1 MFEQWGSLY
10 TSMNL
15 SSDKGTL
22 LLLGAAHSL
31 NHSLFLVLPPLLD
44 EISRDLNAS
53 YQAIGVVATIAFLIY
68 GVGALV
74 GGPLSDRIGEVKVI
88 SLSIGLS
95 GVATAVFLLPKSM
108 TSFSAGMYLVAALAS
123 FYHPTA
129 NTLISKHFQENTG
142 GAMGIHGAAGS
153 LGQIFTPL
161 VAFFL
166 GTYFDW
172 RLAFAFFGLITAV
185 TGLLLRRIPAPVRL
199 TGEKVSPLK
208 ILTVPNIWIII
219 LYNVFIGLLQ
229 RGFELFFPTFLI
241 VNRGFSG
248 EMAALASS
256 AVLLFAVGGHLIG
269 GWITDRASPVRA
281 VILTSAGMVAG
292 MLILLLFPFPTV
304 GVVLFIVVFGV
315 ALYGH
320 QPAMTTLT
328 GKVAPRELTGAAYG
342 LMFFFAFGLGSFSTT
357 IIGYIA
363 TAFDLEK
370 AFWIMA
376 LLSCG
381 TLAVALTLPRVMRR
395 MQSPQITTG

>member
-1 MFEQWGSLY
+1 
-10 TSMNL
+10 MNL
-15 SSDKGTL
+15 ISDRGTL

-31 NHSLFLVLPPLLD
+31 NHSLFLVLSPLLY
-44 EISRDLNAS
+44 EVSRDLGVS
-53 YQAIGVVATIAFLIY
+53 YQAIGIVATVAFLIY

-108 TSFSAGMYLVAALAS
+108 NSFSAGMYLVAALAS

-129 NTLISKHFQENTG
+129 NTLITKQFQEKTG
-142 GAMGIHGAAGS
+142 RAMGIHGAAGS

-161 VAFFL
+161 VAFYL

-172 RLAFAFFGLITAV
+172 RFAFAFFGLVTAL
-185 TGLLLRRIPAPVRL
+185 TGLLLRRIPEPIRL
-199 TGEKVSPLK
+199 TGEKVSPIK

-219 LYNVFIGLLQ
+219 LFNIFIGLLQ
-229 RGFELFFPTFLI
+229 RGFELFFPTFLT

-248 EMAALASS
+248 EMAALANS
-256 AVLLFAVGGHLIG
+256 AVLLFAVGGQMIG

-281 VILTSAGMVAG
+281 VILTSTGMVAG
-292 MLILLLFPFPTV
+292 ILILLIFPFPTV

-315 ALYGH
+315 AFYGH

-328 GKVAPRELTGAAYG
+328 GMVAPSELIGSAYG
-342 LMFFFAFGLGSFSTT
+342 LLFFFAFGLGSISTT
-357 IIGYIA
+357 IVGYIA

-376 LLSCG
+376 ILSCG
-381 TLAVALTLPRVMRR
+381 ALAVALTIPWVMKR
-395 MQSPQITTG
+395 PQPLQTTTE

>member
-1 MFEQWGSLY
+1 MFRQWGSLY

-15 SSDKGTL
+15 SNDKGTL

-95 GVATAVFLLPKSM
+95 GVATVVFLLPKSM
-108 TSFSAGMYLVAALAS
+108 NSFSAGMYLVAALAS

-185 TGLLLRRIPAPVRL
+185 TGLLLKRIPEPVRL
-199 TGEKVSPLK
+199 TEEKVSPTK
-208 ILTVPNIWIII
+208 IFTIPNIWIII
-219 LYNVFIGLLQ
+219 IYNVFIGLLQ

-241 VNRGFSG
+241 VNYDLGRDGGGNTHSPTVPVPNYGGGTFHSGVRGCLLRAPASDDLSHRKGSPQRAHRGGIRPHVLLRFRSGFSLHDDSWIHRHRLRLG
-248 EMAALASS
+248 ESFLDHGTVIMRGPCRGPYYPLGDEAAETSS
-256 AVLLFAVGGHLIG
+256 SYNKVVHTERCWSPIQYLF
-269 GWITDRASPVRA
+269 
-281 VILTSAGMVAG
+281 
-292 MLILLLFPFPTV
+292 
-304 GVVLFIVVFGV
+304 
-315 ALYGH
+315 
-320 QPAMTTLT
+320 
-328 GKVAPRELTGAAYG
+328 ELC
-342 LMFFFAFGLGSFSTT
+342 
-357 IIGYIA
+357 
-363 TAFDLEK
+363 
-370 AFWIMA
+370 IMA
-376 LLSCG
+376 SRNICKYPG
-381 TLAVALTLPRVMRR
+381 FE
-395 MQSPQITTG
+395 